1 MNEGGSHQ
9 KIEVVFVSADKD
21 ERAFQDHV
29 KHMPWLVIDFN
40 DPLRTI
46 LLRHFRVGVSAPFI
60 TLLLIYGEK
69 ECCPLL
75 FTCRW
80 LHCDVK
86 EILLSSSRL
95 RLRA

>member
-1 MNEGGSHQ
+1 MLNEVPSCYFYRCCSSVQFYRTVNEGGSHQ

-46 LLRHFRVGVSAPFI
+46 LLRHFRVSVSAPFT
-60 TLLLIYGEK
+60 TL
-69 ECCPLL
+69 
-75 FTCRW
+75 
-80 LHCDVK
+80 
-86 EILLSSSRL
+86 
-95 RLRA
+95 